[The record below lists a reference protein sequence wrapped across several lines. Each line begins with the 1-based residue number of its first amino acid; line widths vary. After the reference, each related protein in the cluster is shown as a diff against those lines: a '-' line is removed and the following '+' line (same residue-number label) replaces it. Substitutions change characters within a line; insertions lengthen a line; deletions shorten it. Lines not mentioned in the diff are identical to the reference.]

1 MKKRQVT
8 PKVRCAIYT
17 RKSTDEGLDME
28 FNTLDAQRE
37 ACENYIASQKA
48 EGWTPVPDFYDDGG
62 FSGGSLERP
71 GLHRLLTDIEA
82 GRVDCVVV
90 YKIDRLTRSLMDFS
104 KLVEVFERRNVTFVS
119 VTQHFNTTS
128 SMGRLTL
135 NILLSF
141 SQFEREL
148 AAERIRDKF
157 AASRKRGIWMGG
169 HPPLGYDVRDRL
181 LVINNAEAELVQHI
195 FKRYIQ
201 IGSTTTLTRE
211 LAEAG
216 HHSKAWVTTT
226 GRARG
231 GKLFNK
237 GTLLKILGNRVYI
250 GEAVH
255 KGASYPGEHEAI
267 ITRADWDKVQ
277 SILAANA
284 PRRANRSRAQTAAPL
299 KGILLCGSCGR
310 AMKPTHTRKGGRLY
324 RYYTCQNALKNGHDA
339 CPLRTVAA
347 REIEGIVLGQLQ
359 TLIRTPEMVARVWK
373 TARAEDG
380 GINEREITEALQSLE
395 PVWEALFPG
404 EQHRLVQLL
413 VDQVIVNMNEIEVH
427 LRGDGLDTLARDL
440 GNMNEEKKA

>member
-1 MKKRQVT
+1 MRKRQVT

-17 RKSTDEGLDME
+17 RKSTEEGLDMD

-48 EGWTPVPDFYDDGG
+48 EGWMVVSDQYDDGG
-62 FSGGSLERP
+62 FSGGNLERP
-71 GLHRLLTDIEA
+71 ALKRLLVDIET
-82 GRVDCVVV
+82 GRIDCVVV

-104 KLVEVFERRNVTFVS
+104 KLVETFERGKVTFVS

-169 HPPLGYDVRDRL
+169 HPPLGYDVRDRR
-181 LVINNAEAELVQHI
+181 LVINDTEAELIRHI
-195 FKRYIQ
+195 FSRYIQ
-201 IGSTTTLTRE
+201 IGSTTTLTQE

-216 HHSKAWVTTT
+216 HRSKSWVTTSGKT
-226 GRARG
+226 RG

-237 GTLLKILGNRVYI
+237 GTLLKLLNNRVYI

-267 ITRADWDKVQ
+267 ISRDDWDKVH
-277 SILAANA
+277 SVLATNA
-284 PRRANRSRAQTAAPL
+284 PRRANRTRAQTAAPL
-299 KGILLCGSCGR
+299 KGVLRCGSCGR
-310 AMKPTHTRKGGRLY
+310 AMKPSHTRKGGRLY
-324 RYYTCQNALKNGHDA
+324 RYYTCQHALKSGHDA
-339 CPLRTVAA
+339 CPLKTVAA

-359 TLIRTPEMVARVWK
+359 TLTRTPEMVARIWK
-373 TARAEDG
+373 SAKTEDDS
-380 GINEREITEALQSLE
+380 ITEQEITEAMQSLE
-395 PVWEALFPG
+395 PVWDALFPG

-413 VDQVIVNMNEIEVH
+413 VERVIVHMSEIEVR
-427 LRGDGLDTLARDL
+427 LWGDGLETLARDL
-440 GNMNEEKKA
+440 ADANKEESA

>member
-1 MKKRQVT
+1 MKRQQVK

-48 EGWTPVPDFYDDGG
+48 EGWTPVPDRYDDGG

-71 GLHRLLTDIEA
+71 ALKRLLTDIETD
-82 GRVDCVVV
+82 RIDCVVV

-104 KLVEVFERRNVTFVS
+104 KLVEIFERGKVTFVS

-169 HPPLGYDVRDRL
+169 HPPLGYDVQDRK
-181 LVINNAEAELVQHI
+181 LVINDAEADLVRHI

-201 IGSTTTLTRE
+201 IGSTTTLTQE

-216 HHSKAWVTTT
+216 HQSKSWVTTS
-226 GRARG
+226 GKSRG
-231 GKLFNK
+231 GKPFNK
-237 GTLLKILGNRVYI
+237 GTLLKILNNRVYI

-255 KGASYPGEHEAI
+255 KEVSYPGEHKAI
-267 ITRADWDKVQ
+267 INKTDWDRVH
-277 SILAANA
+277 SILEINA
-284 PRRANRSRAQTAAPL
+284 PRRANRTRAQTAAPL
-299 KGILLCGSCGR
+299 KGILRCGSCGR
-310 AMKPTHTRKGGRLY
+310 AMKPSHTRKGGRLY

-339 CPLRTVAA
+339 CPLKTVAA

-359 TLIRTPEMVARVWK
+359 TLTRTPEMVAKTWK
-373 TARAEDG
+373 AAKIDEDWVT
-380 GINEREITEALQSLE
+380 EREIIEALQSLE

-413 VDQVIVNMNEIEVH
+413 VDRVTVNMNEIEVR
-427 LRGDGLDTLARDL
+427 LRGEGLETLARDL
-440 GNMNEEKKA
+440 GNKEIAA

>member
-48 EGWTPVPDFYDDGG
+48 EGWTPVPDRYDDGG

-71 GLHRLLTDIEA
+71 ALKRLLTDIET
-82 GRVDCVVV
+82 GRIDCVVV

-104 KLVEVFERRNVTFVS
+104 KLVEIFERGKVTFVS

-169 HPPLGYDVRDRL
+169 HPPLGMDVKDRK
-181 LVINNAEAELVQHI
+181 LVINDTEADLVRYI

-201 IGSTTTLTRE
+201 IGSTTTLTQE

-216 HHSKAWVTTT
+216 HHSKSWITTT
-226 GRARG
+226 GRTRG
-231 GKLFNK
+231 GKPFNK
-237 GTLLKILGNRVYI
+237 GTLLKILNNRVYI

-255 KGASYPGEHEAI
+255 KGNAYPGEHEAI
-267 ITRADWDKVQ
+267 IDRADWDRVQ
-277 SILAANA
+277 SILAENA
-284 PRRANRSRAQTAAPL
+284 PRRANRTRAQTAAPL
-299 KGILLCGSCGR
+299 KGILRCGSCGR
-310 AMKPTHTRKGGRLY
+310 AMKPSHTRKGGRLY
-324 RYYTCQNALKNGHDA
+324 RYYTCQNALKSGHAA
-339 CPLRTVAA
+339 CPLKTVAA

-359 TLIRTPEMVARVWK
+359 TLTRTPEMVARTWK
-373 TARAEDG
+373 AAKAEEDG
-380 GINEREITEALQSLE
+380 ITEREITEALQSLE
-395 PVWEALFPG
+395 PVWNELFPG

-413 VDQVIVNMNEIEVH
+413 VDRVIVNLDEIEIH
-427 LRGDGLDTLARDL
+427 LRGEGLDTLAQDL
-440 GNMNEEKKA
+440 GDENKEKVA

>member
-8 PKVRCAIYT
+8 PKIRCAIYT
-17 RKSTDEGLDME
+17 RKSTDEGLDMD

-48 EGWTPVPDFYDDGG
+48 EGWLPVPDRYDDGG
-62 FSGGSLERP
+62 FSGGNLERP
-71 GLHRLLTDIEA
+71 ALKRLLVDIEG
-82 GRVDCVVV
+82 GRIDCVVV

-104 KLVEVFERRNVTFVS
+104 KLVEIFERGKVTFVS

-169 HPPLGYDVRDRL
+169 HPPLGYDVQDRR
-181 LVINNAEAELVQHI
+181 LVINDTEADLVRHI
-195 FKRYIQ
+195 FKHYIK
-201 IGSTTTLTRE
+201 IGSTTTLTQE
-211 LAEAG
+211 LAESG
-216 HHSKAWVTTT
+216 HHSKAWVTTSGKT
-226 GRARG
+226 RG
-231 GKLFNK
+231 GKPFNK

-255 KGASYPGEHEAI
+255 KTKSYPGEHEAI
-267 ITRADWDKVQ
+267 ITQADWDKVQ
-277 SILAANA
+277 SILASNA
-284 PRRANRSRAQTAAPL
+284 PKRANRTRAQTAAPL
-299 KGILLCGSCGR
+299 KGILRCGTCGR
-310 AMKPTHTRKGGRLY
+310 AMKPSHTRKGGRLY

-359 TLIRTPEMVARVWK
+359 SLVQTPEMIARVWK
-373 TARAEDG
+373 TTCEDDDT
-380 GINEREITEALQSLE
+380 ITERDITEALKSLE
-395 PVWEALFPG
+395 PVWEELFPG
-404 EQHRLVQLL
+404 EQHRLIQLL
-413 VDQVIVNMNEIEVH
+413 VERVTVHLNEIEVR
-427 LRGDGLDTLARDL
+427 LRSEGLETLARDL
-440 GNMNEEKKA
+440 GNEEKAA